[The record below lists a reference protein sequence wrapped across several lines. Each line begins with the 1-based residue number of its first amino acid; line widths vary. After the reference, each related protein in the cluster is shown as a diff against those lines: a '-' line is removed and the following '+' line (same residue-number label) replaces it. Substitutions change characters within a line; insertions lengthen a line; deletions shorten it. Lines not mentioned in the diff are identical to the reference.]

1 MKTQESKTESQLEL
15 GFAAIGEPA
24 TTQDGTPTPQRK
36 LAEWWFAR
44 MREVV
49 DNSPRWS
56 PGPEALE
63 FRPLEVSRKLV
74 LADY

>member
-1 MKTQESKTESQLEL
+1 MKTQESKTGSQLEL
-15 GFAAIGEPA
+15 GFAEQGAGATGAGGMPA
-24 TTQDGTPTPQRK
+24 PQQK

-49 DNSPRWS
+49 DNSPRWT

-63 FRPLEVSRKLV
+63 FHPLEVSRKLV